1 MKKIRFLIL
10 FYVIFI
16 SLKSNGQ
23 SISDISRKIC
33 DSINSTKHVDSV
45 SIEVSQLK
53 IYSNI
58 LTKEILKLD
67 IVEIKKTNNDYNALN
82 YKLIRDLNKKCK
94 AFKITNLSILPFT
107 NLIEVDSIFS
117 LEQNKKIKKLAREIR
132 TKNKM
137 EIVILSI
144 DELYPDNEIR
154 SFSNNKL
161 MEWQIGGVFEKGG
174 TIIVF
179 SKKLRVVAI
188 STTET
193 AMKYLTNKDCDKLIA
208 DFMIPNFK
216 NNNYYDGIYKSL
228 IEIKNILK

>member
-10 FYVIFI
+10 FYLIFTSI
-16 SLKSNGQ
+16 KSNAQ
-23 SISDISRKIC
+23 SISEIPDKIC
-33 DSINSTKHVDSV
+33 DSINSTKYNDSV
-45 SIEVSQLK
+45 SIELSQAK
-53 IYSNI
+53 IYSSI
-58 LTKEILKLD
+58 LTKEILKLG
-67 IVEIKKTNNDYNALN
+67 IVELKKTNNDYNALN
-82 YKLIRDLNKKCK
+82 YKIIRDLNKKCK
-94 AFKITNLSILPFT
+94 AFKITNISITPRT

-117 LEQNKKIKKLAREIR
+117 LEQNKKIKKLAAEIR
-132 TKNKM
+132 NKNKM

-154 SFSNNKL
+154 NFSNHKL
-161 MEWQIGGVFEKGG
+161 MEWKIGGVLEKGG

-179 SKKLRVVAI
+179 SKNLKKVAI

-208 DFMIPNFK
+208 DVMIPNFK